1 MKKKTLLVEKLVLL
15 LMLFT
20 VTKSFGQDANNS
32 EKFTV
37 TLLGTGTPM
46 MSVERFGASTLVE
59 AGDHKLVFD
68 TGRGATI
75 RLAQLGLFPGDIDAY
90 FLTHLHSDHV
100 NGLSDLWLTGWLFG
114 RTEAMEIY
122 GPVGTKNMM
131 ERLREAHQA
140 DIDIRVADENFPLSG
155 IAVNAYEVSE
165 SLIYQED
172 GVRVTVFDVDH
183 GELIKPSFGY
193 RIDYQGSSVVISG
206 DTRLSQNLIKF
217 SQDADVLV
225 HEVMSIP
232 AKLYSESEYW
242 RSIMD
247 HHTSP
252 EEAGMIFTETGVK
265 LAVYSHII
273 VQGYADEKTGL
284 NEVIHKTQAGYK
296 GSFEIGY
303 DLMSIE
309 VSKTPKVLLFDSSQ
323 L

>member
-1 MKKKTLLVEKLVLL
+1 MKKQTFLFKMLVLL
-15 LMLFT
+15 LMVFP
-20 VTKSFGQDANNS
+20 VTKSFSQDSNNS

-46 MSVERFGASTLVE
+46 MSIERFGASTLVE
-59 AGDHKLVFD
+59 AGDQKLVFD

-75 RLAQLGLFPGDIDAY
+75 RLAQLGLFPGHIDAY

-165 SLIYQED
+165 SVVYQKD

-183 GELIKPSFGY
+183 GELIKPAFGY
-193 RIDYQGSSVVISG
+193 RIDYQGNSIVISG
-206 DTRLSQNLIKF
+206 DTRLSPNLIKF
-217 SQDADVLV
+217 AQGADILV

-242 RSIMD
+242 RRIMD
-247 HHTSP
+247 HHTGP
-252 EEAGMIFTETGVK
+252 EEAGMVFTQSGIK
-265 LAVYSHII
+265 LAVFSHII

-284 NEVIHKTQAGYK
+284 NEITHRTQAEYTGD
-296 GSFEIGY
+296 FEIGA

-309 VSKTPKVLLFDSSQ
+309 VNDTPKVLRFDSSQ